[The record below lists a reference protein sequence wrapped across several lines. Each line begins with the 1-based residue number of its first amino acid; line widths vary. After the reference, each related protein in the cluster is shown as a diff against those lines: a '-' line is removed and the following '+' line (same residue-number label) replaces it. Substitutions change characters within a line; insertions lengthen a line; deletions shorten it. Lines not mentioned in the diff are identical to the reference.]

1 MTQESSKRNLTPNPF
16 PSWEGEQERR
26 RLDLS
31 YPPHPLSTME
41 RGDRKTAPFPSGK
54 RDNRESQLIGRG
66 ALAVAEMGIVDYDD
80 ALAIQSAM
88 LAARIEGS
96 VGDTLLMMEHPH
108 VFTLGRGADERFIVA
123 NTGGVPIRRV
133 SRGGE
138 VTYHGPGQLIGYPI
152 LKLEG
157 RDRDVTKY
165 LRSLEGA
172 MIDALA
178 KFGIDGGRR
187 DRMTGVWIGARKIAS
202 IGVGIRRWTTWH
214 GFALNVSTDLSYF
227 DSIVPCG
234 IEGCRM
240 TSVSELTNRAVS
252 VREFAAMMRE
262 SFASTFSFS
271 EIVSRPLHV
280 QATPQLTINDG

>member
-1 MTQESSKRNLTPNPF
+1 MNRSQNSSLHSDPH
-16 PSWEGEQERR
+16 
-26 RLDLS
+26 LD
-31 YPPHPLSTME
+31 PL
-41 RGDRKTAPFPSGK
+41 PY
-54 RDNRESQLIGRG
+54 REKGRG
-66 ALAVAEMGIVDYDD
+66 LTVVNLGVVDYDD
-80 ALAIQSAM
+80 ALAMQTAT
-88 LAARIEGS
+88 LAARIEGC

-108 VFTLGRGADERFIVA
+108 VFTLGRGADEQFIVA
-123 NTGGVPIRRV
+123 NAEGVPIRRV

-165 LRSLEGA
+165 LRSLEAA

-178 KFGIDGGRR
+178 KFGIDAGRR
-187 DRMTGVWIGARKIAS
+187 DGMTGVWVGARKIAS

-240 TSVSELTNRAVS
+240 TSISEITNRAVS
-252 VREFAAMMRE
+252 VREFAGVMRE
-262 SFASTFSFS
+262 SFASTFSFN
-271 EIVSRPLHV
+271 EIVSADAVRV
-280 QATPQLTINDG
+280 QTTPQLTITDG

>member
-1 MTQESSKRNLTPNPF
+1 MIIAADR
-16 PSWEGEQERR
+16 ERGR
-26 RLDLS
+26 RL
-31 YPPHPLSTME
+31 T
-41 RGDRKTAPFPSGK
+41 
-54 RDNRESQLIGRG
+54 
-66 ALAVAEMGIVDYDD
+66 VAELGVVEYDN

-88 LAARIEGS
+88 LAARIEGRI
-96 VGDTLLMMEHPH
+96 GDTLLMIEHPH

-123 NTGGVPIRRV
+123 NAEGVPIRRV
-133 SRGGE
+133 SRGGQ

-178 KFGIDGGRR
+178 KFGIEAGRR
-187 DRMTGVWIGARKIAS
+187 DGMTGVWVGARKIAS

-240 TSVSELTNRAVS
+240 TSVCELTNRAVS
-252 VREFAAMMRE
+252 VREFADVMRE

-271 EIVSRPLHV
+271 EIVSAGELHL
-280 QATPQLTINDG
+280 QTTPQLTINDG

>member
-1 MTQESSKRNLTPNPF
+1 MTPAPSEKR
-16 PSWEGEQERR
+16 
-26 RLDLS
+26 
-31 YPPHPLSTME
+31 
-41 RGDRKTAPFPSGK
+41 KVA
-54 RDNRESQLIGRG
+54 RG
-66 ALAVAEMGIVDYDD
+66 ALLCSQVLTVAEMGVVDYDD
-80 ALAIQSAM
+80 ALAMQTAM

-123 NTGGVPIRRV
+123 NTEGVPIRRV

-178 KFGIDGGRR
+178 KFGVDAGRR
-187 DRMTGVWIGARKIAS
+187 DGMTGVWVGARKIAS

-240 TSVSELTNRAVS
+240 TSVSEVTNRAVS
-252 VREFAAMMRE
+252 VREFAGVMRE
-262 SFASTFSFS
+262 SFARVFSFS
-271 EIVSRPLHV
+271 EIVSRPLHI
-280 QATPQLTINDG
+280 QTTPQLTVNDG

>member
-1 MTQESSKRNLTPNPF
+1 MQTT
-16 PSWEGEQERR
+16 
-26 RLDLS
+26 
-31 YPPHPLSTME
+31 
-41 RGDRKTAPFPSGK
+41 
-54 RDNRESQLIGRG
+54 
-66 ALAVAEMGIVDYDD
+66 
-80 ALAIQSAM
+80 M

-123 NTGGVPIRRV
+123 NAEGVPIRRV

-165 LRSLEGA
+165 LRSLEAA

-178 KFGIDGGRR
+178 KIGIEAGRR
-187 DRMTGVWIGARKIAS
+187 DGMTGVWLGARKIAS

-214 GFALNVSTDLSYF
+214 GFALNVSTDLRYF

-240 TSVSELTNRAVS
+240 TSVCEITNRAVS
-252 VREFAAMMRE
+252 VREFAGIMRE
-262 SFASTFSFS
+262 SFARVFLYD
-271 EIVSRPLHV
+271 EIISRISDAELAPHSV
-280 QATPQLTINDG
+280 TTDG

>member
-1 MTQESSKRNLTPNPF
+1 MNRSQNSS
-16 PSWEGEQERR
+16 
-26 RLDLS
+26 LDLD
-31 YPPHPLSTME
+31 PHLHPL
-41 RGDRKTAPFPSGK
+41 P
-54 RDNRESQLIGRG
+54 NRERKQIT
-66 ALAVAEMGIVDYDD
+66 VADLGIVDYDD
-80 ALAIQSAM
+80 ALAMQSGM

-123 NTGGVPIRRV
+123 NAEGVPIRRV

-157 RDRDVTKY
+157 SDRDVTKY

-178 KFGIDGGRR
+178 KFGIDAGRR
-187 DRMTGVWIGARKIAS
+187 DAMTGVWVGARKIAS

-214 GFALNVSTDLSYF
+214 GFAMNVSTDLSYF

-280 QATPQLTINDG
+280 QTTPQLTINDG

>member
-1 MTQESSKRNLTPNPF
+1 MNVSLDPRNLTPNPF
-16 PSWEGEQERR
+16 PSGKGNRTR
-26 RLDLS
+26 
-31 YPPHPLSTME
+31 E
-41 RGDRKTAPFPSGK
+41 RGKLT
-54 RDNRESQLIGRG
+54 
-66 ALAVAEMGIVDYDD
+66 VAELGTVDYDD
-80 ALAIQSAM
+80 ALAMQTAM
-88 LAARIEGS
+88 LAARIDGS

-108 VFTLGRGADERFIVA
+108 VFTLGRGADERFIVGNA
-123 NTGGVPIRRV
+123 NDVPVRRV

-157 RDRDVTKY
+157 RDRDVTRY
-165 LRSLEGA
+165 LRSLEAA

-178 KFGIDGGRR
+178 KFGIEAERR
-187 DRMTGVWIGARKIAS
+187 DGMTGVWVGARKIAS

-240 TSVSELTNRAVS
+240 TSVSEVTNRVVT
-252 VREFAAMMRE
+252 VREFADVMRE
-262 SFASTFSFS
+262 GFARVFNYDVVTRM
-271 EIVSRPLHV
+271 SRAEPE
-280 QATPQLTINDG
+280 PQSVINDG